1 MPACVLYGG
10 ISIHIGEL
18 AKAEPVIILVGRIG
32 ESVNDDGVV
41 VGMVH
46 LAHPRVQLVVGYGG
60 PVHGLLQYNTD
71 CSSLSFPVEE
81 YRYELFF
88 YFF

>member
-1 MPACVLYGG
+1 MAACVLYGG

-60 PVHGLLQYNTD
+60 PVHGLLQNNTD
-71 CSSLSFPVEE
+71 CSSLSFPVES
-81 YRYELFF
+81 YRYE
-88 YFF
+88 